1 MSRKSIWLTTVL
13 LMLAAG
19 IEPLRA
25 DDKPTTRPAV
35 QKIDVDQFDKMR
47 QGKEAVVL
55 DVRTPDEF
63 NKGHVPGAVNINLN
77 DPTFDKKVSQLDKSK
92 TYLVHCARGVRS
104 ARASSKLA
112 GMGFEHLYDFAGGFE
127 GWKKAGK
134 PVEK

>member
-1 MSRKSIWLTTVL
+1 MYRNGFLPAIVAV
-13 LMLAAG
+13 MLGAV
-19 IEPLRA
+19 ISLVRA
-25 DDKPTTRPAV
+25 EDKPTTRPKV
-35 QKIDVDQFDKMR
+35 QKIDVEQFDKMR
-47 QGKEAVVL
+47 HERDAVVL

-77 DPTFDKKVSQLDKSK
+77 DPTFDKKTSQLDKSK

-104 ARASSKLA
+104 ARASSKLSA
-112 GMGFEHLYDFAGGFE
+112 MGFEHLYDFAGGFD